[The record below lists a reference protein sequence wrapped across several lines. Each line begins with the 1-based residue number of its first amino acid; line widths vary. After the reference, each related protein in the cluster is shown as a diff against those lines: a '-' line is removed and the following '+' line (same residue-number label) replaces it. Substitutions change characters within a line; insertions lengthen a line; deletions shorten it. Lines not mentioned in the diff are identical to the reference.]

1 MNVGFIADERI
12 WWIPDIPFAALASIL
27 RRMAGDSESAALLA
41 DGIEIAIETGAR
53 TYVMDDRDQPG
64 FRLALEAWLE
74 QQPDSPD
81 WAVRLRDIS

>member
-1 MNVGFIADERI
+1 
-12 WWIPDIPFAALASIL
+12 
-27 RRMAGDSESAALLA
+27 MAGDSESAALLA

-74 QQPDSPD
+74 QQPD
-81 WAVRLRDIS
+81 WAVRLRDDLQKLSLDR